1 MLQFASTT
9 LLDRNTCN
17 SRGIKSKSSDILQS
31 PMTQRRERKRK
42 RARENEWW
50 RAAAP
55 FKDSFVDGWKLA
67 RGYKDYLVDGCSES
81 SDICL
86 LYTRLKD
93 GYRRLRW
100 NLLFQH
106 PPLALCRFC
115 NLMVQ
120 WNFLFIKRYIC
131 ITIPNEN
138 LDTLIGN
145 QVTSSKP

>member
-17 SRGIKSKSSDILQS
+17 SRGIKSKSSDILQN
-31 PMTQRRERKRK
+31 PMMRRRERKRK
-42 RARENEWW
+42 RTRENEWW

-67 RGYKDYLVDGCSES
+67 RGYKDYLVDECSES
-81 SDICL
+81 SDSCL
-86 LYTRLKD
+86 LYTRRKD

-100 NLLFQH
+100 NLLFQL

-115 NLMVQ
+115 NLMVR
-120 WNFLFIKRYIC
+120 WKFLFIKRYIC
-131 ITIPNEN
+131 ITILNEN
-138 LDTLIGN
+138 LHTLIGN
-145 QVTSSKP
+145 QVTRSKP